1 MVNLEPAALA
11 IFCRQGV
18 LAFCLYKVAAAQ
30 DGRKE
35 VSMKTTNMFI
45 IGLATLLCWTGSLYA
60 DYTIVFKNGG
70 RITVKGY
77 REEKGI
83 VMLYSFGGEIGI
95 AKQQIQSI
103 LQAAEGEPQGL
114 DLGSIFC

>member
-1 MVNLEPAALA
+1 
-11 IFCRQGV
+11 
-18 LAFCLYKVAAAQ
+18 
-30 DGRKE
+30 
-35 VSMKTTNMFI
+35 MKTTNMFI

-60 DYTIVFKNGG
+60 DYTIVLKNGG

-83 VMLYSFGGEIGI
+83 VILYDFGGEIGI

-114 DLGSIFC
+114 DLSSIFC